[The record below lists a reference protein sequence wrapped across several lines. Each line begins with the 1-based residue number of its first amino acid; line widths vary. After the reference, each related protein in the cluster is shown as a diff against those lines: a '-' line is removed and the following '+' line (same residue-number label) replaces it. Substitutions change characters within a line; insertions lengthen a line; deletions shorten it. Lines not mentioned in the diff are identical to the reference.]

1 MILNIIILVASL
13 FFVIEGAT
21 LATKYST
28 NLASDFKLSK
38 YIIAF
43 ILVAFISILPETLVS
58 INSAIKGI
66 PEFGLGTL
74 FGSNVAD
81 LTLVFAILIIFFGRE
96 MKIESRIIK
105 NIYLYPVF
113 LVLPLILGADGYYS
127 RWEGIALLLIGL
139 SFYYLIFRRNKRSQ
153 ENVIEKTYKVKDFL
167 MLIFSLILLLLGSH
181 FTVIASSEV
190 ASFLEI
196 SPILIAMLFVSLGT
210 TMPELFYSIKSVQGG
225 NNSLAVGDIL
235 GTVLAD
241 ATIVVGILS
250 LIQPFSFPV
259 KIIYLTGAFMAL
271 ASIVLLYF
279 MISGKKITR
288 SEGYILLVFWLV
300 YVVTEFILGR

>member
-181 FTVIASSEV
+181 FTVIASSVV

-196 SPILIAMLFVSLGT
+196 SPILIAMLFPRYHPQPNYYSHL
-210 TMPELFYSIKSVQGG
+210 ELI
-225 NNSLAVGDIL
+225 
-235 GTVLAD
+235 
-241 ATIVVGILS
+241 
-250 LIQPFSFPV
+250 
-259 KIIYLTGAFMAL
+259 
-271 ASIVLLYF
+271 
-279 MISGKKITR
+279 
-288 SEGYILLVFWLV
+288 
-300 YVVTEFILGR
+300 